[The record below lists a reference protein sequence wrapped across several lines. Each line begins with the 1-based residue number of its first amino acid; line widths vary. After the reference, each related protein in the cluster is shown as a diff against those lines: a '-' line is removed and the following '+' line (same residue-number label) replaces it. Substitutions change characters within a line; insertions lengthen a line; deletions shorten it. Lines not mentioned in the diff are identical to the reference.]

1 MAGEHP
7 FYGAAAATP
16 ELIDWWEASFTPAV
30 FAAGR
35 APARV
40 KMLIRLRLEA
50 AHGVRYPGLGDP
62 ADARVSAEEAAAAG
76 LPIAELPFP
85 PGERAVLELADE
97 MALTNMEG
105 YLADDLTARL
115 QAHYSDGAIFEIGQ
129 TMAILCGFAKFL
141 RVYGIAG

>member
-7 FYGAAAATP
+7 FYGAVAATP
-16 ELIDWWEASFTPAV
+16 ELLDWWEASFTPTV

-50 AHGVRYPGLGDP
+50 AHGVRYPGLGDLAAAGVT
-62 ADARVSAEEAAAAG
+62 ADEAAAAG
-76 LPIAELPFP
+76 LPVAELPYTAA
-85 PGERAVLELADE
+85 ERAVLELADE

-105 YLADDLTARL
+105 YMGEELTARL
-115 QAHYSDGAIFEIGQ
+115 QALYADGAIFEIGQ

-141 RVYGIAG
+141 RVYGITG